1 LKILFDTSVLIAAFV
16 ESHPKHKNALS
27 YLRRARNREFK
38 LFVSAH
44 TILEVYSVLTS
55 APFKPKIT
63 AGIAKKLIETN
74 IISIAKII
82 YLTDKDYFRIIKKM
96 SNSNLTGGIVYDA
109 IIVECALNSKVD
121 QILTL
126 NPKDFLRLTKDNS
139 HPAILANKM
148 EVK

>member
-1 LKILFDTSVLIAAFV
+1 MNIIFDTSVLIAAFV
-16 ESHPKHKNALS
+16 ESHIKHKNALS
-27 YLRRARNREFK
+27 YLRKAKNREFK

-55 APFKPKIT
+55 APFTPKIT
-63 AGIAKKLIETN
+63 TVIAKKLIETN

-82 YLTDKDYFRIIKKM
+82 YLTDKDYFRIVKKM
-96 SNSNLTGGIVYDA
+96 SNSNLMGGIVYDA

-121 QILTL
+121 EILTL

-139 HPAILANKM
+139 LKIST
-148 EVK
+148 V